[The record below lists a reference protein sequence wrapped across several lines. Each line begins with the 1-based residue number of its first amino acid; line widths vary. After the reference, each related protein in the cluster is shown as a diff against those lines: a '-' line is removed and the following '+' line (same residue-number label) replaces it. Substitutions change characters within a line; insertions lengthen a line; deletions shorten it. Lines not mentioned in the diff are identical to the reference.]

1 MRKKVLTAM
10 LLVLVLVLGS
20 ASESFAM
27 TLEEMQENNKA
38 LAAAKNGQTLA
49 KIDRTLENTVVLERG
64 GATVTL
70 TPPEGYDTPTDLL
83 TDSFIVRYNDSAM
96 VGSKWNCY
104 TDVGESG
111 LVSMKASDEA
121 HLGIHTLTY
130 FRNTTYAVYN
140 FYAFVVD
147 TSKVSLWAEGRKV
160 HIVCVKHSVH
170 PENSEELFQIQTKT
184 KNGKWKTAS
193 NFSSSTLYK
202 ASKSV
207 SKVRVRRVNYDSMM
221 GTIYGKWTTL
231 KL

>member
-1 MRKKVLTAM
+1 MRKKIFTTLLLA
-10 LLVLVLVLGS
+10 LVLVCGS
-20 ASESFAM
+20 VSESFAYSM
-27 TLEEMQENNKA
+27 EYLEEHGKA
-38 LAAAKNGQTLA
+38 VDAAKNGQTLA
-49 KIDRTLENTVVLERG
+49 KIDRTLENTVILERG

-70 TPPEGYDTPTDLL
+70 TPPEGYDGPTELL
-83 TDSFIVRYNDSAM
+83 TDSFIVRYNDSSM
-96 VGSKWNCY
+96 VGSKWYTY
-104 TDVGESG
+104 TDAGQSG
-111 LVSMKASDEA
+111 LVEMKASDEA

-184 KNGKWKTAS
+184 KNGKWKTVS